1 MPRINDS
8 YEDRAWRTI
17 EQQPH
22 EDTAAA
28 GEVGEKPDKHP
39 TRTRSMEPRS
49 AAIAIGRCET
59 DRAPSRVAGRLLMA
73 SPLVLDSVV

>member
-22 EDTAAA
+22 EDNTAA
-28 GEVGEKPDKHP
+28 GEVGETLDQHP
-39 TRTRSMEPRS
+39 TRSMEPRS
-49 AAIAIGRCET
+49 AAIAIGRCDD
-59 DRAPSRVAGRLLMA
+59 DRAVSRVAGRLLMA
-73 SPLVLDSVV
+73 SSLVLDSAV